1 MSKTQNA
8 EKYKTLLQEIEDRA
22 NDLNDETTK
31 MPKNKTEKAN
41 EILDIVSQ
49 ILDFNKEGKG
59 LKILTPKQMLSRL
72 PIF

>member
-31 MPKNKTEKAN
+31 TPKNKTEKAN